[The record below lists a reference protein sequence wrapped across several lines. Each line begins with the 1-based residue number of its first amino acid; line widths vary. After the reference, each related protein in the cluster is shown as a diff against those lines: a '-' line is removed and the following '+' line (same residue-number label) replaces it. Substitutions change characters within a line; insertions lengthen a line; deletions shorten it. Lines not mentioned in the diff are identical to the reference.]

1 MTLVNNFGVLLPT
14 RGVLVYAGSGG
25 PRVEQ
30 TWQMAETA
38 ERAGYDS
45 VWVGDS
51 ITSKPRLEPMTAMA
65 AIAARTSR
73 VKVGTA
79 VLLNALRH
87 PVHLAHAAATID
99 NIAGGRTILGLGAGR
114 GNNQMFVDEHAAV
127 GVPITERAS
136 RMEES
141 IRVMR
146 ALWTGEPVSNSG
158 EFYPLQDVTLEPAPV
173 QESIPLWISSN
184 WVRRGLARVAE
195 LGDAWITNVPS
206 VELFN
211 QCWERIEQCAG
222 EAGRDPADIGRCLYV
237 SVNLKDDTDAAL
249 SEGDRFMQAYYSV
262 PYDVISKQLLCV
274 FGPPR
279 KCIDTIRAYQDSGAD
294 YFIVRFASP
303 DQMGQM
309 ARFTEEVLPFVSQP
323 D

>member
-1 MTLVNNFGVLLPT
+1 MALVNNFGVLLPT
-14 RGVLVYAGSGG
+14 RGVLVYAGSGV
-25 PRVEQ
+25 PRVEL

-51 ITSKPRLEPMTAMA
+51 ITSKPRMEPLTAMA
-65 AIAARTSR
+65 AVAARTNR

-99 NIAGGRTILGLGAGR
+99 NISGGRTVLGLGAGR
-114 GNNQMFVDEHAAV
+114 GNNQMFVDEHTAV
-127 GVPITERAS
+127 GVPIMERAS

-146 ALWTGEPVSNSG
+146 ALWTGEPASNSG
-158 EFYPLQDVTLEPAPV
+158 QFYPLQNVALEPRPV
-173 QESIPLWISSN
+173 QPSIPLWISSN

-206 VELFN
+206 VDLFSR
-211 QCWERIEQCAG
+211 CWERIEQWAG
-222 EAGRDPADIGRCLYV
+222 ETGRDPAGIGRCLYI
-237 SVNLKDDTDAAL
+237 SVNLNDDTNAAL
-249 SEGDRFMQAYYSV
+249 AEGDQFMQAYYSI
-262 PYDVISKQLLCV
+262 PYEVISKQLLCV
-274 FGPPR
+274 FGPPQ
-279 KCIDTIRAYQDSGAD
+279 KCIEAIQAYKERGAD

-303 DQMGQM
+303 DQMRQM
-309 ARFTEEVLPFVSQP
+309 ARFTEEVLPFAA
-323 D
+323 

>member
-1 MTLVNNFGVLLPT
+1 MAQFNNFGVLLPT
-14 RGVLVYAGSGG
+14 RGVLVYAGTSG

-51 ITSKPRLEPMTAMA
+51 ITSKPRMEPLTAMA
-65 AIAARTSR
+65 AVAARTSR
-73 VKVGTA
+73 VRVGTA

-99 NIAGGRTILGLGAGR
+99 NISGGRTILGLGAGR
-114 GNNQMFVDEHAAV
+114 SNNRMFVDEHAAV
-127 GVPITERAS
+127 GVPIMERAA

-146 ALWTGEPVSNSG
+146 ALWTGEPVTNPG
-158 EFYPLQDVTLEPAPV
+158 GFYPLENVVLEPRPV
-173 QESIPLWISSN
+173 QPSIPLWISSN

-206 VELFN
+206 TDLFTR
-211 QCWERIEQCAG
+211 CWERIGQQAG
-222 EAGRDPADIGRCLYV
+222 EMGRDPLNIGRCLYI
-237 SVNLKDDTDAAL
+237 SVNLNDDANAAL

-262 PYDVISKQLLCV
+262 PYDIISKQLLCV

-279 KCIDTIRAYQDSGAD
+279 KCIDAIESYKEAGAD

-303 DQMGQM
+303 DQMRQM
-309 ARFTEEVLPFVSQP
+309 ARFTEEVLPSVA
-323 D
+323 

>member
-1 MTLVNNFGVLLPT
+1 MALVKNFGVLLPT
-14 RGVLVYAGSGG
+14 RGVLVYADSGG
-25 PRVEQ
+25 PRVEL

-38 ERAGYDS
+38 ERLGYDS

-51 ITSKPRLEPMTAMA
+51 ITSKPRLEPLTAMA
-65 AIAARTSR
+65 AIAARTNR
-73 VKVGTA
+73 VKIGTA

-87 PVHLAHAAATID
+87 PVHLAHAASTID
-99 NIAGGRTILGLGAGR
+99 NISSGRTILGLGAGR
-114 GNNQMFVDEHAAV
+114 GNNQMFIDEHAAV

-141 IRVMR
+141 IRTMR
-146 ALWTGEPVSNSG
+146 ALWTGEPVSTSG
-158 EFYPLQDVTLEPAPV
+158 EFYPLRNVELEPRPV
-173 QESIPLWISSN
+173 QSSIPLWISSN

-206 VELFN
+206 VDLFDR
-211 QCWERIEQCAG
+211 CWERIEQCA
-222 EAGRDPADIGRCLYV
+222 EEVGRDPAGIGRCLYI

-249 SEGDRFMQAYYSV
+249 AEGDQFMRAYYSV

-274 FGPPR
+274 FGPPQQ
-279 KCIDTIRAYQDSGAD
+279 CIDAIEAYKERGAD
-294 YFIVRFASP
+294 YFIVRFAAP

-309 ARFTEEVLPFVSQP
+309 ARFTEEVLPFVT
-323 D
+323 

>member
-1 MTLVNNFGVLLPT
+1 MSQVNNFGVLLPT
-14 RGVLVYAGSGG
+14 RGVLVYAGTDG
-25 PRVEQ
+25 PRVEL
-30 TWQMAETA
+30 TWQMAESA
-38 ERAGYDS
+38 ERIGYDS

-51 ITSKPRLEPMTAMA
+51 ITSKPRMEPLTAMA

-87 PVHLAHAAATID
+87 PVHLAHSAATID
-99 NIAGGRTILGLGAGR
+99 NISAGRTILGLGVGR
-114 GNNQMFVDEHAAV
+114 GNNQMFIDEHAAV
-127 GVPITERAS
+127 GVPIAERAP

-146 ALWTGEPVSNSG
+146 ALWTGEAVTSEG
-158 EFYPLQDVTLEPAPV
+158 DFYPLKDVVLEPGPV
-173 QESIPLWISSN
+173 QPSIPLWISSN

-206 VELFN
+206 TELFDR
-211 QCWERIEQCAG
+211 CWERIKQNAG
-222 EAGRDPADIGRCLYV
+222 ELGRDASEIGRCLYV
-237 SVNLKDDTDAAL
+237 SVNLKDDTDSAL
-249 SEGDRFMQAYYSV
+249 AEGDRFMQAYYSV
-262 PYDVISKQLLCV
+262 PYDIISKQLLCV
-274 FGPPR
+274 FGPPQ
-279 KCIDTIRAYQDSGAD
+279 KCIDAIKAYQNSGAD

-309 ARFTEEVLPFVSQP
+309 ARFTEEVLPHVS
-323 D
+323 

>member
-1 MTLVNNFGVLLPT
+1 MTLANNFGVLLPT
-14 RGVLVYAGSGG
+14 RGVLVYAGSSG

-51 ITSKPRLEPMTAMA
+51 ITSKPRMEPLTAMA
-65 AIAARTSR
+65 AVAARTGR
-73 VKVGTA
+73 VRVGTA

-99 NIAGGRTILGLGAGR
+99 NISGGRAILGLGAGR
-114 GNNQMFVDEHAAV
+114 SNNQMFVDEHAAV
-127 GVPITERAS
+127 GVPIMERAA

-146 ALWTGEPVSNSG
+146 ALWTGEPVSNPG
-158 EFYPLQDVTLEPAPV
+158 EFYPLENVALEPRPV
-173 QESIPLWISSN
+173 QPSIPLWISSN

-206 VELFN
+206 VDLFAR
-211 QCWERIEQCAG
+211 CWERIGQQAG
-222 EAGRDPADIGRCLYV
+222 EMGRDPTGIGRCLYI
-237 SVNLKDDTDAAL
+237 SVNLNDDTTAAL
-249 SEGDRFMQAYYSV
+249 AEGDRFMQAYYSV
-262 PYDVISKQLLCV
+262 PYDIISKQLLCI
-274 FGPPR
+274 FGPPQ
-279 KCIDTIRAYQDSGAD
+279 KCIDAIESYKEAGAD

-303 DQMGQM
+303 DQVRQM
-309 ARFTEEVLPFVSQP
+309 ARFTEEVLPSVA
-323 D
+323 

>member
-1 MTLVNNFGVLLPT
+1 MVKNFGVLLPT

-25 PRVEQ
+25 PKVELN
-30 TWQMAETA
+30 WQMAETA
-38 ERAGYDS
+38 ERIGYDS
-45 VWVGDS
+45 VWIGDS

-65 AIAARTSR
+65 AVAARTNR
-73 VKVGTA
+73 VKIGTA

-99 NIAGGRTILGLGAGR
+99 NISGGRTILGLGAGR
-114 GNNQMFVDEHAAV
+114 SNNQMFVDEHAAV
-127 GVPITERAS
+127 GVPIMERAA

-146 ALWTGEPVSNSG
+146 ALWTGEPVSNDG
-158 EFYPLQDVTLEPAPV
+158 EFYPLRGVTLEPRPV
-173 QESIPLWISSN
+173 QPSVPLWISSN

-206 VELFN
+206 TELFA

-222 EAGRDPADIGRCLYV
+222 ENGRDAGEIGRCLYI
-237 SVNLKDDTDAAL
+237 SVNLKDDADAAL
-249 SEGDRFMQAYYSV
+249 AEGDNFMQAYYSV

-274 FGPPR
+274 FGPPEQ
-279 KCIDTIRAYQDSGAD
+279 CIEAIQAYQECGAD

-303 DQMGQM
+303 DQMGQL
-309 ARFTEEVLPFVSQP
+309 ARFTEEVLPGVL
-323 D
+323 

>member
-1 MTLVNNFGVLLPT
+1 MALVNNFGVLLPT
-14 RGVLVYAGSGG
+14 RGVLVYAGKNG
-25 PRVEQ
+25 PRTELN
-30 TWQMAETA
+30 WQMAETA

-51 ITSKPRLEPMTAMA
+51 ITSKPRMEPMTAMA

-99 NIAGGRTILGLGAGR
+99 NISGGRTILGLGAGR
-114 GNNQMFVDEHAAV
+114 GNNQMFIDEHAAV
-127 GVPITERAS
+127 GVPIAERAD
-136 RMEES
+136 RMEEG

-146 ALWTGEPVSNSG
+146 ALWTGESVSSDG
-158 EFYPLQDVTLEPAPV
+158 EHYPLNNVTLEPGPV

-184 WVRRGLARVAE
+184 WVRRGLSRVAE
-195 LGDAWITNVPS
+195 MGDAWITNVPTT
-206 VELFN
+206 EMFDR
-211 QCWERIEQCAG
+211 CWDRIVQNAG
-222 EAGRDPADIGRCLYV
+222 EMGRDPSGIGRCLYI
-237 SVNLKDDTDAAL
+237 SVNLKDDTETAL
-249 SEGDRFMQAYYSV
+249 AEGDRFMQSYYSV

-274 FGPPR
+274 FGPPQ
-279 KCIDTIRAYQDSGAD
+279 KCIDAIEAYKASGAD

-303 DQMGQM
+303 DQMGQL
-309 ARFTEEVLPFVSQP
+309 ARFTEEVLPEVA
-323 D
+323 

>member
-1 MTLVNNFGVLLPT
+1 MALVNNFGVLLPT
-14 RGVLVYAGSGG
+14 RGVLVYAGSAG
-25 PRVEQ
+25 PRVEL

-65 AIAARTSR
+65 AIAARTNR

-99 NIAGGRTILGLGAGR
+99 NIANGRTILGLGAGR
-114 GNNQMFVDEHAAV
+114 GNNRMFVDEHAAV

-146 ALWTGEPVSNSG
+146 ALWTGESVNHEG

-173 QESIPLWISSN
+173 QPSIPLWISSN
-184 WVRRGLARVAE
+184 WVRRGLKRVGE

-206 VELFN
+206 VALFE
-211 QCWERIEQCAG
+211 QCWQRIEQCAG
-222 EAGRDPADIGRCLYV
+222 EAGRDPAGIGRCLYI
-237 SVNLKDDTDAAL
+237 SVNLKDDAGDALA
-249 SEGDRFMQAYYSV
+249 EGDRFMQAYYSV
-262 PYDVISKQLLCV
+262 PYDIISKQLLCV
-274 FGPPR
+274 FGPPQQ
-279 KCIDTIRAYQDSGAD
+279 CIDAIKAYRNSGAD

-309 ARFTEEVLPFVSQP
+309 ARFTEEVLPFVA
-323 D
+323 

>member
-1 MTLVNNFGVLLPT
+1 MALVNNFGVLLPT
-14 RGVLVYAGSGG
+14 RGVLVYAGSSG
-25 PRVEQ
+25 PRVEL

-45 VWVGDS
+45 VWIGDS
-51 ITSKPRLEPMTAMA
+51 ITSKPRMEPLTAMA

-99 NIAGGRTILGLGAGR
+99 NISGGRTILGLGAGR
-114 GNNQMFVDEHAAV
+114 GNNQMFVAEHAAV
-127 GVPITERAS
+127 GVPITERAA

-146 ALWTGEPVSNSG
+146 ALWTGEPVTSSG
-158 EFYPLQDVTLEPAPV
+158 EFYPLEDVELEPRPV
-173 QESIPLWISSN
+173 QPSIPLWISSN

-206 VELFN
+206 VELFS

-222 EAGRDPADIGRCLYV
+222 EMGREPTGIGRCLYI
-237 SVNLKDDTDAAL
+237 SVNLNDDTGAAL
-249 SEGDRFMQAYYSV
+249 AEGDQFMRAYYSI
-262 PYDVISKQLLCV
+262 PYDVISKNLLCV
-274 FGPPR
+274 FGPTR
-279 KCIDTIRAYQDSGAD
+279 KCIDTIAAYKEAGAD

-303 DQMGQM
+303 DQMRQM
-309 ARFTEEVLPFVSQP
+309 KRFTEEVLPYVA
-323 D
+323 

>member
-1 MTLVNNFGVLLPT
+1 MVNNFGVLLPT

-25 PRVEQ
+25 PRVELN
-30 TWQMAETA
+30 WQMAETA
-38 ERAGYDS
+38 ERIGYDS
-45 VWVGDS
+45 VWIGDS

-65 AIAARTSR
+65 AVAARTNR
-73 VKVGTA
+73 VKIGTA

-99 NIAGGRTILGLGAGR
+99 NISGGRTILGLGAGR
-114 GNNQMFVDEHAAV
+114 SNNQMFVDEHAAV
-127 GVPITERAS
+127 GVPIMERAA

-146 ALWTGEPVSNSG
+146 ALWTGEPVSNDG
-158 EFYPLQDVTLEPAPV
+158 EFYPLDNVALEPQPV
-173 QESIPLWISSN
+173 QQSIPLWISSN

-206 VELFN
+206 VDLFS

-222 EAGRDPADIGRCLYV
+222 EMGRDASAIGRCLYI
-237 SVNLKDDTDAAL
+237 SVNLNDETDAAL
-249 SEGDRFMQAYYSV
+249 DEGDRFMRAYYSV
-262 PYDVISKQLLCV
+262 PYDVISRQLLCV
-274 FGPPR
+274 FGPPS
-279 KCIDTIRAYQDSGAD
+279 KSIEAIRAYQERGAD

-303 DQMGQM
+303 DQMGQL
-309 ARFTEEVLPFVSQP
+309 ARFTDEVLPHVA
-323 D
+323 

>member
-1 MTLVNNFGVLLPT
+1 MSIAKNFGVLLPT

-51 ITSKPRLEPMTAMA
+51 VTSKPRLEPLTAMA
-65 AIAARTSR
+65 AVAARTSR
-73 VKVGTA
+73 VKIGTA

-99 NIAGGRTILGLGAGR
+99 NISGGRTILGLGAGR
-114 GNNQMFVDEHAAV
+114 SNNQMFVNEHAAV
-127 GVPITERAS
+127 GVPIEERAA

-146 ALWTGEPVSNSG
+146 ALWTGQPVSSSG
-158 EFYPLQDVTLEPAPV
+158 EFYPLEDVALEPQPV
-173 QESIPLWISSN
+173 QPSIPLWISSN

-206 VELFN
+206 TDLFT
-211 QCWERIEQCAG
+211 QCWDRIEQCAG
-222 EAGRDPADIGRCLYV
+222 ESGRDSNEIGRCLYI
-237 SVNLKDDTDAAL
+237 SVNLNEDPDGAL
-249 SEGDRFMQAYYSV
+249 AEGDQYMRSYYSI
-262 PYDVISKQLLCV
+262 PYDIISKNLLCV
-274 FGPPR
+274 FGPR
-279 KCIDTIRAYQDSGAD
+279 QKCIDTIRAYKDAGAD

-303 DQMGQM
+303 NQAHQM
-309 ARFTEEVLPFVSQP
+309 ARFTEEVLPKVA
-323 D
+323 

>member
-1 MTLVNNFGVLLPT
+1 MDGQDIQDEMGDAMAMGDNFGVLLPT

-51 ITSKPRLEPMTAMA
+51 ITSKPRMEPLTAMA
-65 AIAARTSR
+65 AVAARTSR

-99 NIAGGRTILGLGAGR
+99 NISGGRTILGLGAGR
-114 GNNQMFVDEHAAV
+114 GNNKMFVDEHAAV
-127 GVPITERAS
+127 GVPIEERAS

-146 ALWTGEPVSNSG
+146 ALWTGEPVSSDG
-158 EFYPLQDVTLEPAPV
+158 EFYPLEEVELEPRPV
-173 QESIPLWISSN
+173 QPSIPLWISSN
-184 WVRRGLARVAE
+184 WVRRGLSRVAE

-206 VELFN
+206 VELFS
-211 QCWERIEQCAG
+211 QCWDRIEQNAG
-222 EAGRDPADIGRCLYV
+222 EFGRDPAGIGRCLYV
-237 SVNLKDDTDAAL
+237 SVNLNDDTGAGPGRGRPLYAGVLQHPLRRDQQEPAVRLRPGAAVHRH
-249 SEGDRFMQAYYSV
+249 DT
-262 PYDVISKQLLCV
+262 VI
-274 FGPPR
+274 
-279 KCIDTIRAYQDSGAD
+279 
-294 YFIVRFASP
+294 
-303 DQMGQM
+303 
-309 ARFTEEVLPFVSQP
+309 
-323 D
+323 